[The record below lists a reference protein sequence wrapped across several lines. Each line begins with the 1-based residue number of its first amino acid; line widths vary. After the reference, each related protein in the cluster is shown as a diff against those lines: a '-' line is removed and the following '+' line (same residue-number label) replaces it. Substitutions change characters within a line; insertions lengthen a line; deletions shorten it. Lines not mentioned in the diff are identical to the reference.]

1 MAALLLADPRLLA
14 FALLALARLLARLAF
29 RLALL
34 LERLAFRLAFLGKRL
49 RLRVRRALLLG
60 PRLLLGDL
68 RGLGGGAV
76 RLAILLPLVPADLAA
91 DCNGE
96 KDDDKRHVG
105 HYRANARGTLGRL
118 GLAPRLFKVKS
129 ASDRH

>member
-49 RLRVRRALLLG
+49 RLRVCRALLLG

-68 RGLGGGAV
+68 RGLGRGAV
-76 RLAILLPLVPADLAA
+76 GSSVNTASTSSP
-91 DCNGE
+91 
-96 KDDDKRHVG
+96 KRS
-105 HYRANARGTLGRL
+105 
-118 GLAPRLFKVKS
+118 PMLFL
-129 ASDRH
+129 